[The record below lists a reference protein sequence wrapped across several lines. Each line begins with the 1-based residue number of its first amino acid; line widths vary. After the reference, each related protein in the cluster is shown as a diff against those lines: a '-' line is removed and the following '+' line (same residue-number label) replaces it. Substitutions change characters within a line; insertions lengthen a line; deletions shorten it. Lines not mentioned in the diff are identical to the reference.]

1 MNENARPIIDIDPV
15 DHNSERERQRM
26 AANAQKQN
34 SPQVGGPARTDGA
47 SADLRAEGGGAGMS
61 QPVAGMANDAP
72 GTVGGASAVATPG
85 SAPNPAPAART
96 SGQQASD
103 RYYTFTDPEHG
114 DASWRPGSYAGVPR
128 IPRPG
133 AGSPRSASEGAA
145 PAPAYVKA
153 EVIGDKEA
161 GASASKG
168 RLGGVAQLVAGGAIA
183 AVGVPMLILPGP
195 GLLAI
200 GGGLALAAHGAK
212 RAFGRK

>member
-1 MNENARPIIDIDPV
+1 MSESAHPIIDIDPV
-15 DHNSERERQRM
+15 DHGSERVR
-26 AANAQKQN
+26 AADASQ
-34 SPQVGGPARTDGA
+34 PQEAGA
-47 SADLRAEGGGAGMS
+47 SQQQAA
-61 QPVAGMANDAP
+61 
-72 GTVGGASAVATPG
+72 GAS
-85 SAPNPAPAART
+85 PA
-96 SGQQASD
+96 QASD

-128 IPRPG
+128 IPRPC

-161 GASASKG
+161 GTSASKG